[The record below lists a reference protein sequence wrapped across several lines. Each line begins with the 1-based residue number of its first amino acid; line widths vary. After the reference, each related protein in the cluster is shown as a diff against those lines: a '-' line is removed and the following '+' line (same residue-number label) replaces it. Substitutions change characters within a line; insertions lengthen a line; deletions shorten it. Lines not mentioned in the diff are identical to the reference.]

1 MSPNA
6 PLATVEAATNSLA
19 PLAATPTITNIQIMK
34 EVVKVVLRIFLD
46 VMNVHMIM
54 DKISALFVMK
64 A

>member
-1 MSPNA
+1 
-6 PLATVEAATNSLA
+6 VEAATISPA